1 MIYGVEV
8 DLDKSKC
15 FSLSHSLAR
24 TVDEANGTQA
34 NDDSATFSLFRSPD
48 FDRSFP
54 IKFQLFKRAFDS
66 MI

>member
-34 NDDSATFSLFRSPD
+34 NDDSATFSLFSI
-48 FDRSFP
+48 SQISIALFP
-54 IKFQLFKRAFDS
+54 SNFNYLNELSTR
-66 MI
+66 